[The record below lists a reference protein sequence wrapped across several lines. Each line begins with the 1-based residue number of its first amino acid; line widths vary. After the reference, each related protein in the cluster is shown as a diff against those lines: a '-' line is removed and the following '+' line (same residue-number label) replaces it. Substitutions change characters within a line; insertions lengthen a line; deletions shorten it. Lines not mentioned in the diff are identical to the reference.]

1 LQTLR
6 SFVKRTFRGFGLDL
20 TSFNPQRSAD
30 ARFMAMLAAHR
41 VNLIM
46 DVGANIGQFALEI
59 RQLGYRG
66 RIVSFEPLTKA
77 WSRLKEASAGDPIW
91 EIAPRAA
98 LGAEEG
104 EVEINISANLASSSV
119 LPMLDTLAKAAP
131 QTAYIGTERVPQ
143 RRLDDLGAS
152 YLEPD
157 SILLIKIDT
166 QGFEHQVLKGSQEL
180 LKKAAGLHLEVSL
193 VPLYEGEYLFDDMI
207 AELKNLG
214 FQLWGIEPIF
224 ADLHSGRLFQA
235 DATFFRS

>member
-1 LQTLR
+1 MTM
-6 SFVKRTFRGFGLDL
+6 L
-20 TSFNPQRSAD
+20 TT
-30 ARFMAMLAAHR
+30 HR

-59 RQLGYRG
+59 RQMGYRG
-66 RIVSFEPLTKA
+66 RIVSFEPLTRA
-77 WSRLKEASAGDPIW
+77 WNQLKQASAGDPLW

-98 LGAEEG
+98 LGAEER
-104 EVEINISANLASSSV
+104 EIEINISANLASSSV
-119 LPMLDTLAKAAP
+119 LPMLDTHVKAAP
-131 QTAYIGTERVPQ
+131 QSAYIGTERVPQ
-143 RRLDDLGAS
+143 RRLDGLAAS
-152 YLEPD
+152 YLKPD

-180 LKKAAGLHLEVSL
+180 LKKAVGLHLEVSF
-193 VPLYEGEYLFDDMI
+193 VPLYEGQCHYDDMI

-214 FQLWGIEPIF
+214 FHLWGIEPIF